1 MGTRACFF
9 KKNSCHSFPN
19 CRLCFHIFL
28 LSPLSVC
35 WQKKLP
41 FSGIFLKDYEAKQH
55 QRAAEMNK
63 SIGPNLAF
71 NGLESSHGII
81 LINTCNEIEGKY
93 VAYLS
98 TLSNKKV
105 IPVGPLIRETPTTID
120 NEENSKIIQWL
131 DKKDESSCVYVPFG
145 SEYFLS
151 KEEIEEIAHSLELSF
166 LDRVKGKGVIVKKWA
181 PQARILEHA
190 SVGGFLCH
198 CGWNSILES
207 LHFGVPLVTMPMH
220 LDQHTHSRMVVELG
234 TAMEVVRDDQNG
246 KLNKEETS
254 KVIRNV
260 VMEKNGGENVKAK
273 VKELRKKI
281 REKGEEE
288 FDQVV
293 KKLLHLSTKNKQ

>member
-1 MGTRACFF
+1 MAKCSSKSEAMGTRACFF

-28 LSPLSVC
+28 LSPLSVY
-35 WQKKLP
+35 WQQKLP

-105 IPVGPLIRETPTTID
+105 IPVGPLIHETPTTIE

-131 DKKDESSCVYVPFG
+131 DKKDESSCVYVSFG

-151 KEEIEEIAHSLELSF
+151 KEEIEEIAHSLELSELNF
-166 LDRVKGKGVIVKKWA
+166 IWVLR
-181 PQARILEHA
+181 
-190 SVGGFLCH
+190 F
-198 CGWNSILES
+198 
-207 LHFGVPLVTMPMH
+207 PL
-220 LDQHTHSRMVVELG
+220 
-234 TAMEVVRDDQNG
+234 
-246 KLNKEETS
+246 
-254 KVIRNV
+254 
-260 VMEKNGGENVKAK
+260 
-273 VKELRKKI
+273 
-281 REKGEEE
+281 GEEINIE
-288 FDQVV
+288 
-293 KKLLHLSTKNKQ
+293 K